1 MRELTGSRLHSYLPT
16 IRQSVSPFA
25 MSQPIQFTSDEVS
38 LMADDQF
45 FRKKE
50 QIMAKVRGQLEATQ
64 RLLQE
69 ELKGSSL
76 VTPPGFVPN
85 KTQLVRGEHLESFP
99 YQYLDCPKHFE
110 GTDKFTFRTL
120 FWWGHHL
127 ACAILLEGTG
137 IKQYKKHIVDRFHRL
152 AGQELELSLAPTL
165 WEWKRGEGYTLPMTH
180 DRKARIAAVLAERP
194 FLKIV
199 RFVPLTDPRVQ
210 LGQLP
215 NLSRETFRAV
225 LPIVA
230 R

>member
-1 MRELTGSRLHSYLPT
+1 
-16 IRQSVSPFA
+16 
-25 MSQPIQFTSDEVS
+25 
-38 LMADDQF
+38 MADDQF

-50 QIMAKVRGQLEATQ
+50 QITVKVRGQLEAAR

-69 ELKGSSL
+69 ELKGCSL
-76 VTPPGFVPN
+76 IVPPGFVPN
-85 KTQLVRGEHLESFP
+85 KTQLVKGEHLESFP

-137 IKQYKKHIVDRFHRL
+137 IKQYKRHIVDRFHRL
-152 AGQELELSLAPTL
+152 AGRELELSLAPTL

-180 DRKARIAAVLAERP
+180 DRKARIAAVLAERS

-199 RFVPLTDPRVQ
+199 RFVSLTDARIQ
-210 LGQLP
+210 SGQLP
-215 NLSRETFRAV
+215 DLSRETFRAV

>member
-1 MRELTGSRLHSYLPT
+1 MDTQTH
-16 IRQSVSPFA
+16 
-25 MSQPIQFTSDEVS
+25 FTNEETA

-50 QIMAKVRGQLEATQ
+50 QIMAKVRRQLEVT
-64 RLLQE
+64 RGLLQE
-69 ELKGSSL
+69 DLQGVSL
-76 VTPPGFVPN
+76 VAPPGFDSN
-85 KTQLVRGEHLESFP
+85 KTQLVKGEHLESFP
-99 YQYLDCPKHFE
+99 YQYLDCPKHVV
-110 GTDKFTFRTL
+110 GADKCTFRTL

-127 ACAILLEGTG
+127 ACALLLEGVG

-152 AGQELELSLAPTL
+152 AGQGLELSLAPTL

-199 RFVPLTDPRVQ
+199 RFVPLTDARIQ
-210 LGQLP
+210 SGQLP
-215 NLSRETFRAV
+215 NLSREAFRAV
-225 LPIVA
+225 LPIIA

>member
-1 MRELTGSRLHSYLPT
+1 MDAQTH
-16 IRQSVSPFA
+16 
-25 MSQPIQFTSDEVS
+25 FTNEETA

-50 QIMAKVRGQLEATQ
+50 LIMAKVRRQLEAT
-64 RLLQE
+64 RGLLQE
-69 ELKGSSL
+69 DLKGASL
-76 VTPPGFVPN
+76 VTPPGFEPG
-85 KTQLVRGEHLESFP
+85 KIQLVKGEHLESFP

-110 GTDKFTFRTL
+110 GANKFTFRTL

-127 ACAILLEGTG
+127 ACALLLEGVG

-165 WEWKRGEGYTLPMTH
+165 WEWKHGEGYTLPMTH
-180 DRKARIAAVLAERP
+180 NRKAQIAAVLAERP

-199 RFVPLTDPRVQ
+199 RFVPLADARIQ
-210 LGQLP
+210 SGQLP
-215 NLSRETFRAV
+215 NLSREAFRAV
-225 LPIVA
+225 LPIIA

>member
-1 MRELTGSRLHSYLPT
+1 MDTQTH
-16 IRQSVSPFA
+16 
-25 MSQPIQFTSDEVS
+25 FTNEETA
-38 LMADDQF
+38 LMVDDQF

-50 QIMAKVRGQLEATQ
+50 QIMAKVRRQLEAT
-64 RLLQE
+64 RGLLQE
-69 ELKGSSL
+69 DLKGVSL
-76 VTPPGFVPN
+76 LTPPGFESN
-85 KTQLVRGEHLESFP
+85 KTQLVKGEHLESFP
-99 YQYLDCPKHFE
+99 YQYLDCPKHFM
-110 GTDKFTFRTL
+110 GADKCTFRTL

-127 ACAILLEGTG
+127 ACALLLEGVG

-199 RFVPLTDPRVQ
+199 RFVPLTDARIQ
-210 LGQLP
+210 SGQLP
-215 NLSRETFRAV
+215 NLSREAFRAV
-225 LPIVA
+225 LPIIT